1 MYINLHTHLPT
12 QNDIEIYNIDIRQ
25 PEIEKYPGYYSLGIH
40 PWWIEQ
46 IDVDEMLAFIEVQ
59 MTDQN
64 FLAIGEIGLDKLADT
79 NFDLQ
84 VKVFKKQAI
93 LAIKYAK
100 PLIIHAVKTHFD
112 IRQILNKMKFGQPVI
127 FHGFNQNAHIAAGLN
142 QPGNYFSLGTALLN
156 ENSNA
161 ADFLKNAD
169 LTTIFFE
176 NDDKETDIKHIYHAA
191 SELLN
196 VAINELCKL
205 IENNF
210 KTIFL
215 HERL

>member
-1 MYINLHTHLPT
+1 MFINLHTHLPA
-12 QNDIEIYNIDIRQ
+12 QNGIEIYNIDIRQ
-25 PEIEKYPGYYSLGIH
+25 PAIENYPGYYSLGIH

-46 IDVDEMLAFIEVQ
+46 IDVDEKLANIEHQ
-59 MTDQN
+59 MSDQN
-64 FLAIGEIGLDKLADT
+64 FLAIGEIGLDKLADID
-79 NFDLQ
+79 FDLQ
-84 VKVFKKQAI
+84 VEVFKKQVI
-93 LAIKYAK
+93 LALKYAK

-127 FHGFNQNAHIAAGLN
+127 FHGFNQNAHIAAGLK
-142 QPGNYFSLGTALLN
+142 QPGNYFSFGTALLN

-161 ADFLKNAD
+161 ADFLKSAD

-176 NDDKETDIKHIYHAA
+176 NDDKDTDIKQIYHAA
-191 SELLN
+191 SELMN
-196 VAINELCKL
+196 VEISELCKL

-210 KTIFL
+210 KKIFL